1 MSKPI
6 KELSAKVTFSFD
18 FTTGYQEYLN
28 DHPDDPMEPAAYV
41 QWMLEDQDFN
51 PCEFDTD
58 ITFQK

>member
-18 FTTGYQEYLN
+18 FTAGYQEYLN
-28 DHPDDPMEPAAYV
+28 DNPDDAMSPAAYV

-51 PCEFDTD
+51 PCEFATD